1 MCIGQ
6 AMDLDSKGKELT
18 LEQLNT
24 MCFYK
29 TGIAFEASLIMP
41 AILADA
47 KELEMKAL
55 KKFAYHAGIA
65 FQIKDDLLDVEG
77 DPVLLG
83 KPIGKDAENNN
94 STFVSILGADDARKA
109 MWEHY
114 CLAMEVLQ
122 EVQYHTN
129 FLKHLLNYIVNRDH

>member
-1 MCIGQ
+1 
-6 AMDLDSKGKELT
+6 

-24 MCFYK
+24 VSFYK

-41 AILADA
+41 AILAHA
-47 KELEMKAL
+47 EEYEMEAL
-55 KKFAYHAGIA
+55 KLFARHAGIA

-77 DPVLLG
+77 DSNLLG
-83 KPIGKDAENNN
+83 KSIGKDAENNN
-94 STFVSILGADDARKA
+94 STFVSVLGVEGARKA

-114 CLAMEVLQ
+114 CCAMEVLQ
-122 EVQYHTN
+122 KVPRNIT